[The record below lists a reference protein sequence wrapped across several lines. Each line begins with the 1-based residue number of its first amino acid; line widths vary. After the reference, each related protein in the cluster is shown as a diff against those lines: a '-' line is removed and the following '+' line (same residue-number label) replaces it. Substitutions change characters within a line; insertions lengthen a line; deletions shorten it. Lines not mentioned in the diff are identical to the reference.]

1 MASTKVVIISVFAVV
16 FLVTV
21 IVSTGCKSQQR
32 VVNTDSMPGHALS
45 DLGGNR
51 NRTQS
56 DGVIYLG
63 SDYKQSATADFGP
76 KDVDFDFKTLK
87 R

>member
-1 MASTKVVIISVFAVV
+1 MTSTKIVVISVFAVV
-16 FLVTV
+16 FLITV

-45 DLGGNR
+45 DLGGSG
-51 NRTQS
+51 NRTRS

-63 SDYKQSATADFGP
+63 SDYKQTSTADFGP
-76 KDVDFDFKTLK
+76 KDVSFDFKTL
-87 R
+87 RR